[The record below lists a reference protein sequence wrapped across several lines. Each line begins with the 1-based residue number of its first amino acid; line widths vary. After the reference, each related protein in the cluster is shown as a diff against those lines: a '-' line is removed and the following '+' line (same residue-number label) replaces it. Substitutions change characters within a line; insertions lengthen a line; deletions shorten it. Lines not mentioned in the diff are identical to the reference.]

1 MKTQDEI
8 YKEIVKEDNQT
19 FVKGY
24 KHGKEQTLKEVFEEI
39 DRRIEYWEKFLKDKN
54 YQKGS
59 LDFVRIK
66 IITLD
71 FRKLKTKLQ
80 EKFK

>member
-39 DRRIEYWEKFLKDKN
+39 DKLNFTQQYDDKN
-54 YQKGS
+54 KFSKKDEGGYYNEVIDK
-59 LDFVRIK
+59 K
-66 IITLD
+66 E
-71 FRKLKTKLQ
+71 LKTKLQ